1 MNQVLASTDVSDIHW
16 PSVIR
21 HYRHSKGLKQAAMAH
36 DLGVTQTM
44 ISRWESGT
52 ALPSPRIQERIF
64 DLYWQAHST
73 VPRSVWLERV
83 GRHPSL
89 VAVINAQGR
98 ILRASQGLQRAL
110 GCHRHDL
117 EGRYCHEAFSGDFV
131 TLYDTLVASG
141 FFEGRVA
148 SAESMDRLAFHGPDG
163 ADRGARAHGLH
174 QPTFLRGPQIV
185 WLYSG
190 ASVSRSVFEDVRT
203 RLGGPRVIRK
213 AI

>member
-1 MNQVLASTDVSDIHW
+1 MNQVFACTDASTIHW

-44 ISRWESGT
+44 VSRWESGM
-52 ALPSPRIQERIF
+52 AIPSPRIQDRIF
-64 DLYWQAHST
+64 ELYWQAHSS
-73 VPRSVWLERV
+73 VPRAVWMERV

-98 ILRASQGLQRAL
+98 VLRASQGLQRAL
-110 GCHRHDL
+110 GCRRHDL
-117 EGRYCHEAFSGDFV
+117 EGRFVHEAFSGDLV
-131 TLYDTLVASG
+131 TLFDTLMASG

-148 SAESMDRLAFHGPDG
+148 SAESMDRVMFHGPG
-163 ADRGARAHGLH
+163 GEDRGARAHGLH
-174 QPTFLRGPQIV
+174 RPTFLAGPQIV

-190 ASVSRSVFEDVRT
+190 APVSRSVFEDVRT

>member
-1 MNQVLASTDVSDIHW
+1 MNQVFACTEAPAIHW

-21 HYRHSKGLKQAAMAH
+21 HNRHSKGLKQAAMAH

-44 ISRWESGT
+44 VSRWESGM
-52 ALPSPRIQERIF
+52 ALPSPRIQDRIF
-64 DLYWQAHST
+64 ELYWQAHST
-73 VPRSVWLERV
+73 VPRPVWMERV

-89 VAVINAQGR
+89 VAVINGQGR

-110 GCHRHDL
+110 GCRRHDL
-117 EGRYCHEAFSGDFV
+117 EGRYCHDAFSGDLV
-131 TLYDTLVASG
+131 DLYDTLVASG

-148 SAESMDRLAFHGPDG
+148 SAESMDRVTFHGPDG
-163 ADRGARAHGLH
+163 QDRGARAHGLH
-174 QPTFLRGPQIV
+174 RPTFLPGPQIV

-190 ASVSRSVFEDVRT
+190 APVSRSVFDDVRT
-203 RLGGPRVIRK
+203 RLGGARVIRK